1 MKAITIKTFKD
12 IRMALG
18 LSQANLA
25 LYLGIARMQYA
36 RAENGLMSLP
46 EKALPKMIALE
57 IALKEV
63 IAEKKGLPMCFN
75 ILKKRSRKKRRYLLL
90 VMQQQLEGMKA
101 DYERFGLLY
110 LTLVKIQHAVAGDN
124 RWIEG
129 EKQKAANK
137 LARCNLAQ
145 QQELAEKIYLLQS
158 EEKFLNQYRMK
169 NQIQPM
175 NNQFHNN

>member
-1 MKAITIKTFKD
+1 
-12 IRMALG
+12 MALG

-25 LYLGIARMQYA
+25 LFLGIARMQYA

-63 IAEKKGLPMCFN
+63 IAENKGLPMSFN
-75 ILKKRSRKKRRYLLL
+75 ILKKRNRKKRRYLLL
-90 VMQQQLEGMKA
+90 VMQQQLERMKA
-101 DYERFGLLY
+101 DYERFGLWY
-110 LTLVKIQHAVAGDN
+110 LTLVKIQLAGQGDN
-124 RWIEG
+124 RWIEA
-129 EKQKAANK
+129 EKQNAANK

-145 QQELAEKIYLLQS
+145 QQDLAEKIYLLQS

-175 NNQFHNN
+175 NNNFITIKTQSKTINHN

>member
-1 MKAITIKTFKD
+1 M
-12 IRMALG
+12 
-18 LSQANLA
+18 SQARLPQIDPRLVPVTRVDTDMQAVDLA
-25 LYLGIARMQYA
+25 QLSPEALRARFAQ
-36 RAENGLMSLP
+36 P
-46 EKALPKMIALE
+46 PQWQP
-57 IALKEV
+57 EV

-158 EEKFLNQYRMK
+158 EENFLNQYRMK